1 MPKNSKKMEI
11 WNSGDP
17 KILFLEGII
26 FLYKFFRKSVISGSK
41 HPKSENSKICSCLL
55 VLSLC
60 LLMLARQWPC
70 PSPYSLPKIQIL
82 ECVSSLRKFCT
93 KSVISGSKYPKLK
106 NLEIWNSG
114 DLKFQFLESGIFLHK
129 FFTKSVISG
138 SKCPKSKKVECWD
151 FGDPR
156 IIFLEGV
163 IFLYKLFTQS
173 VIWGPKRSSFRYLEF
188 GNPKILLWEGVIF
201 LY

>member
-1 MPKNSKKMEI
+1 MYSLQNRRQLARNAQKFEKKLEI

-17 KILFLEGII
+17 KILFLEGVI
-26 FLYKFFRKSVISGSK
+26 FLYKFFTKSVISGSK

-70 PSPYSLPKIQIL
+70 PSPCSLPKIQIL
-82 ECVSSLRKFCT
+82 ECVSSLHKFCT
-93 KSVISGSKYPKLK
+93 KSVISGSKCPKLK

-114 DLKFQFLESGIFLHK
+114 DPKLLFLEGVIFLYK

-138 SKCPKSKKVECWD
+138 SKRPKSENSKFARACSCLLVLSLCLLASQC
-151 FGDPR
+151 G
-156 IIFLEGV
+156 LTV
-163 IFLYKLFTQS
+163 L
-173 VIWGPKRSSFRYLEF
+173 RSAVPETD
-188 GNPKILLWEGVIF
+188 
-201 LY
+201 